1 MSKLRIKDANGY
13 VVLPDTIPT
22 VDASNLLYGA
32 SSTGNKTYTATEDC
46 IVFVRGAGQPTTPTT
61 ITRDGASNTISYQI
75 AQMSVQLKKGDSIK
89 IIGYAN
95 WSNHMYAYGLK
106 YLQ

>member
-1 MSKLRIKDANGY
+1 MAKLRIKDANGY
-13 VVLPDTIPT
+13 VVIPDTIPT

-46 IVFVRGAGQPTTPTT
+46 IVFVRHAGQSTTPTV
-61 ITRDGASNTISYQI
+61 ITRDGVSSNISYSVPQI
-75 AQMSVQLKKGDSIK
+75 SVQLKKGDSIK